1 MFGVCSPAPEARGNC
16 LLVVEIMTGV
26 TRLRRGDGG
35 TDCHASDVGHW
46 LAMTIVGQG
55 EVRGGR
61 IATPVCGL
69 VRNDN
74 SGAGRSE
81 GRYGINKC

>member
-35 TDCHASDVGHW
+35 TDCHASLRTG
-46 LAMTIVGQG
+46 
-55 EVRGGR
+55 
-61 IATPVCGL
+61 
-69 VRNDN
+69 
-74 SGAGRSE
+74 SE
-81 GRYGINKC
+81 